1 MVTLPSVFGFQVQS
15 SVPLR
20 FLRDGGGEQLL
31 QIVESEGRAERPGV
45 GLVGEWPL
53 HGAAYAAQ
61 AALYEVPDGF
71 EYWTTDAG
79 RFRIDLARGRIEI
92 PAEGDDILR
101 EQRLHGMPMLLSFAH
116 RGDFSLHAA
125 AVEVSGRAI
134 ILAAPSRFGKTTLGL
149 AFHRRGHRLLSED
162 LVCCRPSTMAVLPG
176 PAVVRLRP
184 DVYRGAP
191 PEGTELVAERPD
203 RVFLTLSPD
212 RRGASS
218 PVPIAGLF
226 FLREAEVVSVNA
238 ASAVDNVKDLWHLGY
253 RAPTVDGRS
262 ESFRQLTEF
271 AGAVPIWNVE
281 RPMRLDALERTV
293 DLIVQQAC
301 G

>member
-1 MVTLPSVFGFQVQS
+1 MPMLPSVFGFQMQS
-15 SVPLR
+15 AVPLR

-31 QIVESEGRAERPGV
+31 QIAESEGPAERPSV

-53 HGAAYAAQ
+53 LGAAYPAQ
-61 AALYEVPDGF
+61 AALYEVAEGF

-79 RFRIDLARGRIEI
+79 RFRINLARGRIEI
-92 PAEGDDILR
+92 PAEGDEILR

-125 AVEVSGRAI
+125 AVEVNGRAI
-134 ILAAPSRFGKTTLGL
+134 ILAAPSRFGKTTLSL

-162 LVCCRPSTMAVLPG
+162 LVCCRPSTMEILPG

-184 DVYRGAP
+184 DVYGGVP

-203 RVFLTLSPD
+203 RVFLTLEPT
-212 RRGASS
+212 RRGGSS

-226 FLREAEVVSVNA
+226 FLREGDEVRIGA
-238 ASAVDNVKDLWHLGY
+238 ASAVDTVKDLWHLGY
-253 RAPTVDGRS
+253 RAPTVDGRAA
-262 ESFRQLTEF
+262 SFRQLTQF
-271 AGAVPIWNVE
+271 ASAVPIWNVE
-281 RPMRLDALERTV
+281 RPMRLDALEETV
-293 DLIVQQAC
+293 DRIVEQVLA
-301 G
+301 